1 MSSCYPDTTPVDLIL
16 RRRTMVHLEITP
28 STEKDADMIILEKVD
43 RLLEESKK
51 KKKIDHKKI
60 DRLLTKLE
68 KTIDDPDY
76 N

>member
-1 MSSCYPDTTPVDLIL
+1 
-16 RRRTMVHLEITP
+16 MVHLEITP
-28 STEKDADMIILEKVD
+28 STEKDAADMIILETVD
-43 RLLEESKK
+43 RLLEQSKK
-51 KKKIDHKKI
+51 KKKFDHKKI